1 MTQAVREAEPEPARA
16 GSAAQ
21 TGPALRT
28 QGLTKT
34 YGALRA
40 VDDLDLCVAPG
51 QVYGFLGP
59 NGAGKTTTIRML
71 LGLVRPSS
79 GQVEVLGVDVVGGGG
94 VEALRRVGAL
104 VEEPAFYGYLSGRTN
119 LDLFASAASPAADRR
134 RRRARIG
141 QVLAIADL
149 QDAAGKKVKAYSQG
163 MRQRLGI
170 ARALLGDPA
179 VLILDEPTNGLD
191 PQGIAQMRAL
201 LRRMADEGRTVL
213 VSSHLLAEVE
223 ATCDRVAVLARGRL
237 VAEGPPGSLRPSGAR
252 TRLRVDDLAT
262 ARRVLTAME
271 GVEGVEGVEDEGG
284 VERSGGDHAGV
295 ELQVR
300 LRPPATAAAVNTA
313 LVRAGVAVSALH
325 PLRERLE
332 DVFLD
337 LTGDSGAPR

>member
-1 MTQAVREAEPEPARA
+1 MTSGVSAPLASAPAVT
-16 GSAAQ
+16 
-21 TGPALRT
+21 TGAALRT
-28 QGLTKT
+28 SGLTKT

-40 VDDLDLCVAPG
+40 VDGLDLSVAPG

-71 LGLVRPSS
+71 LGLVRPTAGS
-79 GQVEVLGVDVVGGGG
+79 VEVLGEPVGGGHG
-94 VEALRRVGAL
+94 LAALRRVGAL

-119 LDLFASAASPAADRR
+119 LDLFAAAAPRGAGRAA
-134 RRRARIG
+134 RRARLDE
-141 QVLAIADL
+141 VLAIADL

-179 VLILDEPTNGLD
+179 VLVLDEPTNGLD

-201 LRRMADEGRTVL
+201 LRRLAAEGKTVL

-223 ATCDRVAVLARGRL
+223 AGCDRVAVIARGRL
-237 VAEGPPGSLRPSGAR
+237 VAEGPPGSLRPAGAR
-252 TRLRVDDLAT
+252 TRLRVDDDVT
-262 ARRVLTAME
+262 ARRVLATLQGVTA
-271 GVEGVEGVEDEGG
+271 EDAVARDGEAA
-284 VERSGGDHAGV
+284 VLH
-295 ELQVR
+295 VR
-300 LRPPATAAAVNTA
+300 LAPPATPAAVNAA
-313 LVRAGVAVSALH
+313 LVGAGVAVSALH

-337 LTGDSGAPR
+337 LTADAGAPR